1 MTFSPRQT
9 FFSEATAQEKIN
21 ALRRACKRHVELTR
35 ECSKGHGQDRCGI
48 GPRLATNIILTR
60 SAQTSLRPLLPPPT
74 RARKQLGRKQQL
86 NRFIGTSGYLPGRRL
101 GDSGHVNPVHIELRE
116 PGAAPVR
123 LRARLAGRVW
133 ARVHHQGRR
142 PVRVCGIKAPPDASL
157 PRHAPGIPR
166 GGAACARR
174 ARARCK

>member
-1 MTFSPRQT
+1 MRSAAHARGTSSLRG
-9 FFSEATAQEKIN
+9 SVRRVTARTGACL
-21 ALRRACKRHVELTR
+21 ALRLV
-35 ECSKGHGQDRCGI
+35 
-48 GPRLATNIILTR
+48 TNTILTR
-60 SAQTSLRPLLPPPT
+60 SAQTSLRTLLPPPA
-74 RARKQLGRKQQL
+74 RARKQLGRKQQFNGL
-86 NRFIGTSGYLPGRRL
+86 IGASRYLPGRRL

-123 LRARLAGRVW
+123 LRACLAGRVR

-174 ARARCK
+174 ARARCE